1 MKINDILRLPIVKIG
16 AMIFLL
22 YYIFDKTKDDPRSI
36 SYHLNSDTIKKS
48 IETIKNS
55 QTNSDDLTNLA
66 KNLDANIDQN
76 SLQVSY
82 EDLVI
87 PSYGNSVSCGKEVN
101 IEYMLFDRDT
111 NDFFNKSQMTF
122 IVGEKFNQLIEKGI
136 IDMKE
141 KGARII
147 NIPKNFSTGDKKY
160 DDLIK
165 SKNMA
170 YKINLYQVSSEI
182 KKELVCE

>member
-1 MKINDILRLPIVKIG
+1 MKINDILKLPVVKIG

-36 SYHLNSDTIKKS
+36 SYHLNSTNIKES
-48 IETIKNS
+48 IKTIKNS
-55 QTNSDDLTNLA
+55 QIDNENSTNL
-66 KNLDANIDQN
+66 DTDIDQN
-76 SLQVSY
+76 NPQVSY
-82 EDLVI
+82 EDLIVSSEGD
-87 PSYGNSVSCGKEVN
+87 PVSCGTEVS

-122 IVGEKFNQLIEKGI
+122 VVGEKFNRLIEKGI
-136 IDMKE
+136 IDMK
-141 KGARII
+141 KRGVRII

-160 DDLIK
+160 DNLII

-170 YKINLYQVSSEI
+170 YKVILNQVSSEI